1 MGMHLWQM
9 AQRVARGFRHRKSKP
24 PGPWRQ
30 GLLAGL
36 IMACLG
42 WGGVA
47 NASDHA
53 DPSNLMGPESNIT
66 DLFFFPDGDRLILI
80 FNVRR
85 ALSTKPPYNLSPY
98 TYEVNLDLTTPVSF
112 DNPGDVARYGGTVTA
127 PAKLH
132 ADAKVRIRLN
142 NEAGLDRIEYEGL
155 QNTADIRT
163 SFGVRDDPFN
173 FPRFYGVNAI
183 SMAMSIPRSAF
194 PAGQKTF
201 ILWGTTAKEGMQID
215 HVGRSIRTQLP
226 RFGFLNTIAP
236 SQQLPALMEQSMRTN
251 DLYNFLRGN
260 TQWWSNALAEL
271 METTLLLRKYD
282 NQPDVMIYTDQ
293 FKAGY
298 PNGRLITD
306 DVVAQ
311 TCAAGDCL
319 LMDLSFIE
327 GGFPRS
333 TKNDKPFLSEFPYLA
348 EPWPEKPPAPAPTR
362 SLTPY
367 IVAAIIVLLLVS
379 WAVVQGLRVIL
390 RHLWQVV
397 RNIYAL
403 ATT

>member
-1 MGMHLWQM
+1 MGRYFWQM
-9 AQRVARGFRHRKSKP
+9 VQWMEGGRQPCRTAAAGTARRL
-24 PGPWRQ
+24 W
-30 GLLAGL
+30 AGL
-36 IMACLG
+36 VLACLG
-42 WGGVA
+42 WATTAV
-47 NASDHA
+47 ASDHA
-53 DPSNLMGPESNIT
+53 DPTNLMGPESNIT
-66 DLFFFPDGDRLILI
+66 DLIFFPDGDRLILI

-85 ALSTKPPYNLSPY
+85 ALSTKPPYDLSPY
-98 TYEVNLDLTTPVSF
+98 VYEVNLDLTTPVAF
-112 DNPGDVARYGGTVTA
+112 DNAGDVARYGGTVTE

-142 NEAGLDRIEYEGL
+142 NDAGLDRLEYEGL
-155 QNTADIRT
+155 QNINDIRT

-183 SMAMSIPRSAF
+183 TMALSIPRNAF
-194 PAGQKTF
+194 PAGQKDF
-201 ILWGTTAKEGMQID
+201 ILWGTTARDGKQID

-226 RFGFLNTIAP
+226 RFGFLNTVAANA
-236 SQQLPALMEQSMRTN
+236 QVPALLEHSTRTN
-251 DLYNFLRGN
+251 DIYNFLKGN

-271 METTLLLRKYD
+271 METTFLLRKYD
-282 NQPDVMIYTDQ
+282 NQPDVMIYSDR

-298 PNGRLITD
+298 PNGRLIGD

-319 LMDLSFIE
+319 LMDISFIE

-333 TKNDKPFLSEFPYLA
+333 TKNDKEFLPEFPYLA
-348 EPWPEKPPAPAPTR
+348 EPWPDKPPAPAPTR

-367 IVAAIIVLLLVS
+367 IVAGIILLLLVS
-379 WAVVQGLRVIL
+379 WAIVQGLRVIL
-390 RHLWQVV
+390 RHLWRVI
-397 RNIYAL
+397 RNVYAL

>member
-1 MGMHLWQM
+1 MGRHLWQM
-9 AQRVARGFRHRKSKP
+9 AQRLARGFQHGKKISP
-24 PGPWRQ
+24 VPWRQ
-30 GLLAGL
+30 GVLAGL

-42 WGGVA
+42 WANIA

-66 DLFFFPDGDRLILI
+66 DLFFFPDGDRLVLI

-85 ALSTKPPYNLSPY
+85 ALSTKPPYDLTPY

-112 DNPGDVARYGGTVTA
+112 DNSADVARYGGTVTA

-142 NEAGLDRIEYEGL
+142 NDAGLDLIDYEGL

-173 FPRFYGVNAI
+173 FPRFYGVNTI
-183 SMAMSIPRSAF
+183 SMVMSLPRSAF

-201 ILWGTTAKEGMQID
+201 ILWGTTAKDGMQID

-236 SQQLPALMEQSMRTN
+236 NQQLPALIEHSMRTN
-251 DLYNFLRGN
+251 DLYNFLKGN
-260 TQWWSNALAEL
+260 KQWWSGALADL
-271 METTLLLRKYD
+271 METSFLLRKYD

-293 FKAGY
+293 FKVGY
-298 PNGRLITD
+298 PNGRLLTD

-311 TCAAGDCL
+311 TCATGDCL

-333 TKNDKPFLSEFPYLA
+333 TTNDKPFLSEFPYLA
-348 EPWPEKPPAPAPTR
+348 EPWPEKPPAPPPTR

-367 IVAAIIVLLLVS
+367 IVAAVILLLLAS
-379 WAVVQGLRVIL
+379 WALVQGLRFIL